1 MAPGRYGRCRAGRT
15 RAPQAIAQRA
25 HADTAKVA
33 GGLACA
39 CAGVVIFRRPAR
51 LPALLRR
58 NAYRQGYHVRER
70 AAKRTN
76 YTVKN
81 VETVAAGKDVQ
92 ARLFTLAP
100 GEVIPWH
107 SHSEIADHFFVL
119 DGELTVETR
128 APADNRTL
136 GIGERY
142 QINAGHAH
150 QASNRG
156 TRDCRFLIVQGV
168 GRYDFLR
175 SPL

>member
-1 MAPGRYGRCRAGRT
+1 MK
-15 RAPQAIAQRA
+15 QQ
-25 HADTAKVA
+25 
-33 GGLACA
+33 
-39 CAGVVIFRRPAR
+39 
-51 LPALLRR
+51 
-58 NAYRQGYHVRER
+58 
-70 AAKRTN
+70 KRTN
-76 YTVKN
+76 YTIKN

-128 APADNRTL
+128 APDDYRTL

-150 QASNRG
+150 QTSNRG
-156 TRDCRFLIVQGV
+156 TRDCRFLIVQDSASDLT
-168 GRYDFLR
+168 RCSR
-175 SPL
+175 SRMAWPKMDWGGTSRLPTLPSPSIDRTTYSRSSRCRA

>member
-1 MAPGRYGRCRAGRT
+1 MF
-15 RAPQAIAQRA
+15 
-25 HADTAKVA
+25 AKE
-33 GGLACA
+33 
-39 CAGVVIFRRPAR
+39 
-51 LPALLRR
+51 
-58 NAYRQGYHVRER
+58 QQ
-70 AAKRTN
+70 KRTN

-92 ARLFTLAP
+92 ARVFTLAP

-128 APADNRTL
+128 APDDNRIL

-150 QASNRG
+150 QTSNRG

>member
-1 MAPGRYGRCRAGRT
+1 MV
-15 RAPQAIAQRA
+15 
-25 HADTAKVA
+25 AKEQQ
-33 GGLACA
+33 
-39 CAGVVIFRRPAR
+39 
-51 LPALLRR
+51 
-58 NAYRQGYHVRER
+58 N
-70 AAKRTN
+70 N

-92 ARLFTLAP
+92 AHLFALAP

-119 DGELTVETR
+119 EGELTVETR
-128 APADNRTL
+128 APDDYRAL

-142 QINAGHAH
+142 QINAGHVH
-150 QASNRG
+150 QTSNRG

-175 SPL
+175 SPLCERGER

>member
-1 MAPGRYGRCRAGRT
+1 M
-15 RAPQAIAQRA
+15 IAKEQQ
-25 HADTAKVA
+25 K
-33 GGLACA
+33 
-39 CAGVVIFRRPAR
+39 RPD
-51 LPALLRR
+51 
-58 NAYRQGYHVRER
+58 
-70 AAKRTN
+70 

-92 ARLFTLAP
+92 ARVFTLAP

-128 APADNRTL
+128 APDDCRTL

-150 QASNRG
+150 QTSNRG

-175 SPL
+175 SRW

>member
-1 MAPGRYGRCRAGRT
+1 MF
-15 RAPQAIAQRA
+15 
-25 HADTAKVA
+25 AKEQQK
-33 GGLACA
+33 
-39 CAGVVIFRRPAR
+39 I
-51 LPALLRR
+51 
-58 NAYRQGYHVRER
+58 
-70 AAKRTN
+70 TN

-81 VETVAAGKDVQ
+81 VETVAAGTDVQ

-128 APADNRTL
+128 APDDYRTL

-150 QASNRG
+150 QTSNRG
-156 TRDCRFLIVQGV
+156 TRDCRTDCP
-168 GRYDFLR
+168 GRGEIRLSQVPAIGRDALR
-175 SPL
+175 PRQWDGAPSAGDETRCLVPAFSGAD

>member
-1 MAPGRYGRCRAGRT
+1 M
-15 RAPQAIAQRA
+15 IA
-25 HADTAKVA
+25 
-33 GGLACA
+33 
-39 CAGVVIFRRPAR
+39 
-51 LPALLRR
+51 
-58 NAYRQGYHVRER
+58 REQK
-70 AAKRTN
+70 KRTD

-92 ARLFTLAP
+92 ARVFTLAP

-119 DGELTVETR
+119 GGELTVETR
-128 APADNRTL
+128 APDDCRTL

-150 QASNRG
+150 QTSNRG
-156 TRDCRFLIVQGV
+156 KRDCQFLIVQGV

-175 SPL
+175 SRL

>member
-1 MAPGRYGRCRAGRT
+1 MLSAVLV
-15 RAPQAIAQRA
+15 AINPHRGGQI
-25 HADTAKVA
+25 ADWLKQQGTHISEATMFAKE
-33 GGLACA
+33 
-39 CAGVVIFRRPAR
+39 
-51 LPALLRR
+51 
-58 NAYRQGYHVRER
+58 QQ
-70 AAKRTN
+70 KRTN

-128 APADNRTL
+128 APDDYRTL
-136 GIGERY
+136 GTGERY

-150 QASNRG
+150 QTSNRG

-175 SPL
+175 SPLCAMTLSGH

>member
-1 MAPGRYGRCRAGRT
+1 MLSAVLV
-15 RAPQAIAQRA
+15 AINPHRGGQI
-25 HADTAKVA
+25 ADWLKQQDTHINEATM
-33 GGLACA
+33 
-39 CAGVVIFRRPAR
+39 FAR
-51 LPALLRR
+51 E
-58 NAYRQGYHVRER
+58 QE
-70 AAKRTN
+70 KRTN

-119 DGELTVETR
+119 DGELMVETR
-128 APADNRTL
+128 APDDYRTL
-136 GIGERY
+136 GIGQRY

-150 QASNRG
+150 QTSNRG

-168 GRYDFLR
+168 GSTTFSGPRYR
-175 SPL
+175 PCR

>member
-1 MAPGRYGRCRAGRT
+1 ML
-15 RAPQAIAQRA
+15 
-25 HADTAKVA
+25 AKE
-33 GGLACA
+33 
-39 CAGVVIFRRPAR
+39 
-51 LPALLRR
+51 
-58 NAYRQGYHVRER
+58 QQ
-70 AAKRTN
+70 KRTN

-119 DGELTVETR
+119 GGELTVETR
-128 APADNRTL
+128 APDDYRTL
-136 GIGERY
+136 GIAERC
-142 QINAGHAH
+142 QIKAGHAH
-150 QASNRG
+150 QTSNRG

>member
-1 MAPGRYGRCRAGRT
+1 MPKGEFSPGCTVSHTNEAT
-15 RAPQAIAQRA
+15 MFTKEQQ
-25 HADTAKVA
+25 
-33 GGLACA
+33 
-39 CAGVVIFRRPAR
+39 
-51 LPALLRR
+51 
-58 NAYRQGYHVRER
+58 E
-70 AAKRTN
+70 RTN

-128 APADNRTL
+128 APDGYRTL

-150 QASNRG
+150 LSSFRG
-156 TRDCRFLIVQGV
+156 
-168 GRYDFLR
+168 
-175 SPL
+175 

>member
-1 MAPGRYGRCRAGRT
+1 MPRGELLNSGYAGCHINEATMFTKEQHNRT
-15 RAPQAIAQRA
+15 
-25 HADTAKVA
+25 D
-33 GGLACA
+33 
-39 CAGVVIFRRPAR
+39 
-51 LPALLRR
+51 
-58 NAYRQGYHVRER
+58 
-70 AAKRTN
+70 

-92 ARLFTLAP
+92 ARVFTLAP

-128 APADNRTL
+128 APDDYRTL

-142 QINAGHAH
+142 QVNAGHAH
-150 QASNRG
+150 QTSNRG
-156 TRDCRFLIVQGV
+156 TGDCRFLIVQGV